1 MCFRNGV
8 RMRIVEFIVGFKL
21 IEIDFFLRSFYL
33 SGVVNLYMWNY
44 EVVNV
49 VLEFDRNCYKN

>member
-8 RMRIVEFIVGFKL
+8 RMRIVEFIVGFKS